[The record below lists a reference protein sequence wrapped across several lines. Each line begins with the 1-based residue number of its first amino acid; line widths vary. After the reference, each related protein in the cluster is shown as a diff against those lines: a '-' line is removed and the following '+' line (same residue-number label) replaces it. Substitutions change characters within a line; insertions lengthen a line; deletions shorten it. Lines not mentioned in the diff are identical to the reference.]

1 MDKSKRP
8 KFRSSRD
15 IVYKKKN
22 GRKTLGSGSFGNV
35 RLVSHASD
43 ASTLYALKV
52 MNIDDEVERKYIMQE
67 IKLHLNFD
75 NPYIIKM
82 FDFFIED
89 GQAFVILEYAPR
101 GDLFKYL
108 HRTLFIPKS
117 DLYRIFVQVLVAFE
131 YLHSKNV
138 LHRDLKPE
146 NILLDRDLNVKVCD
160 FGWAAKY
167 SDYETRET
175 LCGTAEYMAPEIMY
189 RKKQTKKTDVWALGR
204 TRPQFAGL
212 IGRLTIFADQR
223 FPLNLKRRFETR

>member
-1 MDKSKRP
+1 MKSKNRIR
-8 KFRSSRD
+8 FTSSKD
-15 IVYKKKN
+15 ISYKKKN

-35 RLVSHASD
+35 RLITHISD
-43 ASTLYALKV
+43 PCTLYALKT
-52 MNIDDEVERKYIMQE
+52 MSIDDEIERKYIMQE
-67 IKLHLNFD
+67 IELHLNFN

-89 GQAFVILEYAPR
+89 KKAFVILEYAPR

-108 HRTLFIPKS
+108 HRTLFIAKH
-117 DLYRIFVQVLVAFE
+117 DLYRIFVQVLIAFE

-146 NILLDRDLNVKVCD
+146 NILLDKDLNVKVCD

-167 SDYETRET
+167 SDYESRET

-189 RKKQTKKTDVWALGR
+189 RRKQTKKTDVWALGKWISN
-204 TRPQFAGL
+204 QFV
-212 IGRLTIFADQR
+212 
-223 FPLNLKRRFETR
+223 

>member
-1 MDKSKRP
+1 MDSGSRRP
-8 KFRSSRD
+8 KFSSSRD

-35 RLVSHASD
+35 RLVSHVAD
-43 ASTLYALKV
+43 PTRLYALKV
-52 MNIDDEVERKYIMQE
+52 MNIEDEVERKYIMQE
-67 IKLHLNFD
+67 IQLHLRFD
-75 NPYIIKM
+75 NPFIIQM
-82 FDFFIED
+82 YDFFLE
-89 GQAFVILEYAPR
+89 GGRAFVILEYASR

-117 DLYRIFVQVLVAFE
+117 DLYRIFVQVLIAFE
-131 YLHSKNV
+131 YLHSRNV

-146 NILLDRDLNVKVCD
+146 NILLDKDLNVKVCD

-167 SDYETRET
+167 SDSESRET

-204 TRPQFAGL
+204 
-212 IGRLTIFADQR
+212 RLTISLGLSVRAALF
-223 FPLNLKRRFETR
+223 N